1 MVFTPLINFNNF
13 FNQDKVLFEE
23 KSLNKDKKTL
33 NFENTSIK

>member
-1 MVFTPLINFNNF
+1 MVFTPLINSNNF